1 MRRIIIA
8 AIILAISSCKRDA
21 LESITGQQTGP
32 YSSMQDFY
40 NQHGVQAQT
49 FTFNPDNPFLIP
61 GNYGTQINVPGN
73 SLIDSFGN
81 QPTGNITATLK
92 EIYNIKDM
100 ILSHVPATSGGYIL
114 QSGGMFYLSFSSGS
128 VQYHPTAPLYVEM
141 PSSNPVFGMSVFF
154 GIPDDSSG
162 TGINWI
168 QQQTPVYI
176 DSLNQNYTMYLDS
189 LGYGW
194 INCDMFY
201 NSPQPTDVTITPSV
215 TGEHG
220 ETVNLAVYLAF
231 PAINSCMNVYNTSM
245 QQSVT
250 AYNIPL
256 GMQAAAVII
265 GTGRVTKKPYFGF
278 VTFTVT
284 SAMSVPVSVV
294 PTYEAQIISALQT
307 L

>member
-8 AIILAISSCKRDA
+8 GIILAASSCKRDA

-40 NQHGVQAQT
+40 NRNGVQPQISRIH
-49 FTFNPDNPFLIP
+49 PDIP
-61 GNYGTQINVPGN
+61 NVITGDHGTRIYLQANTLFDASGNAPT
-73 SLIDSFGN
+73 DSV
-81 QPTGNITATLK
+81 TVTLK
-92 EIYNIKDM
+92 EIYSIKDM
-100 ILSHVPATSGGYIL
+100 ILSHVPTTSFGSIL
-114 QSGGMFYLSFSSGS
+114 QSGGMFYLAFSASG
-128 VQYHPTAPLYVEM
+128 VQYFVNSQTNVTM
-141 PSSNPVFGMSVFF
+141 PSSSPIPGMSMFN
-154 GIPDDSSG
+154 GISDSGIGVNWIIDSSY
-162 TGINWI
+162 
-168 QQQTPVYI
+168 VFA
-176 DSLNQNYTMYLDS
+176 DSVNGLYNIWLNP

-201 NSPQPTDVTITPSV
+201 NTPQNTDVMITPSV

-231 PAINSCMNVYNTSM
+231 PSINSCMNVYNTSA
-245 QQSVT
+245 QQSIT
-250 AYNIPL
+250 ANNIPL
-256 GMQAAAVII
+256 GMQTAAVII

-284 SAMSVPVSVV
+284 SGMSVPVSVV
-294 PTYEAQIISALQT
+294 LTDEAQIISALQT